1 MFGREENVRS
11 PKRAESYHEENSR
24 RREQLGSDRGS
35 TRIAADRTIFIHDDF
50 ALIRVHPRKSAVKTS
65 GLLSCWCRAL
75 GLAGADSAPADP
87 KTTTA
92 WTFTDVAIH
101 A

>member
-1 MFGREENVRS
+1 MV
-11 PKRAESYHEENSR
+11 
-24 RREQLGSDRGS
+24 
-35 TRIAADRTIFIHDDF
+35 ADQKLIFY
-50 ALIRVHPRKSAVKTS
+50 PRKSAVKIS
-65 GLLSCWCRAL
+65 GLLSCGRRAL
-75 GLAGADSAPADP
+75 GLAGADSAPTDP